1 MTSVEPAGR
10 GIPVLCLIDGSALV
24 YRSHY
29 AFIRNPLINS
39 KGENVSAV
47 FGFVTSVM
55 DLLDRFEPKYVA
67 VVFDTPEPTFRHEIF
82 EDYKATREAAPE
94 EMIEQLPTIRRIM
107 DALGIPVVE
116 SPGYEADDVIGTLA
130 VRAHAIDVHTTIIS
144 GDKDFFQLVGD
155 DVSIYDPGKKIQY
168 DSDRVV
174 EQFGVPPGQVI
185 EVLGLM
191 GDSSDNVPGVPGI
204 GKKTAV
210 DLIRSYGTIEGV
222 LKNLDSVS
230 GTKRRENLDTYRD
243 QALESR
249 VLVTIELNA
258 PVDAG
263 MEDLSTGPIDVER
276 ATELFR
282 ELEFPSLLKRLPA
295 AKTGSGELEYGLVK
309 SLQELDQLV
318 VELAAAGAFAI
329 DLETT
334 SLDPILAKIVGVSVS
349 SAVGEGR
356 YIPVRK
362 KGSAGVQTRSL
373 LKRLGPLLE
382 DAGIRK
388 CGQNLKYDYEVLR
401 VHGVEMRGIE
411 FDTMLASYLL
421 DPGKRRHNLAALA
434 LEHLGRNVTPI
445 ESLIG
450 KGANQLSF
458 ADVDVDVAGD
468 YACEDAEVAYALT
481 KELRPKLFD
490 AGLTALMTDVEMP
503 LLRVLAHMELEG
515 VALDTGILRELGDRF
530 GKTINE
536 LRAEVHQLSGVE
548 FNIDSPKQVSE
559 VLFERLELP
568 RGRRTKTGYSTDNRV
583 LSALSHEHGIARL
596 ILSYRQLTK
605 LKSGYID
612 ALPRLVNEKTGRVH
626 TSFNQAVAATGR
638 LSSSNPNLQNIPT
651 RTELGREIRKAF
663 VAKDGSVLMSADYSQ
678 IELRI
683 MAHISNDESMKAAF
697 EAGKDL
703 HRATAAL
710 VFEKGEDGV
719 EPSERDWAKT
729 VNFGIMYGMSS
740 FGLARQLGISNG
752 EAAAFI
758 DRYFESYPGVLEYTE
773 RVKQE
778 GLETGYVSTLLGRRR
793 RVPGLDSENGR
804 IRSMAERVAVNTPIQ
819 GSAADMIK
827 VAMIGLA
834 GRIER
839 EKLPCALVLQVH
851 DELVLEVETRAIDE
865 VAAIVREEMTGP
877 KGLELS
883 VPVVVD
889 IGHGRNWFEAH

>member
-1 MTSVEPAGR
+1 MTSAEAAGR
-10 GIPVLCLIDGSALV
+10 GTPVLCLVDGSALV

-47 FGFVTSVM
+47 FGFVASIM
-55 DLLDRFEPKYVA
+55 DLLDRFEPEYIA
-67 VVFDTPEPTFRHEIF
+67 VIFDTPEPTFRHEIF
-82 EDYKATREAAPE
+82 EEYKATREPAPE
-94 EMIEQLPTIRRIM
+94 EMIEQLPTIRKIM
-107 DALGIPVVE
+107 DAFGISVLE

-130 VRAHAIDVHTTIIS
+130 ARAHAVGVHTVIIS

-155 DVSIYDPGKKIQY
+155 GVSIYDPSKKIQY

-174 EQFGVPPGQVI
+174 EAFGVPPEQVI

-191 GDSSDNVPGVPGI
+191 GDTSDNVPGVPGI
-204 GKKTAV
+204 GRKTAV
-210 DLIRSYGTIEGV
+210 DLIRSFGTIEGV

-230 GTKRRENLDTYRD
+230 GPKRRENLDTYRD
-243 QALESR
+243 RAFESR
-249 VLVTIELNA
+249 FLVTIELNA
-258 PVDAG
+258 PVDASV
-263 MEDLSTGPIDVER
+263 EDLSNGPIDTER
-276 ATELFR
+276 ATEFFR
-282 ELEFPSLLKRLPA
+282 DLEFPSLQKRPPA
-295 AKTGSGELEYGLVK
+295 VKTDPGELEYGLVR
-309 SLQELDQLV
+309 SVEELDQLV
-318 VELAAAGAFAI
+318 HELAAAGAFAI

-334 SLDPILAKIVGVSVS
+334 SLDPILAKIVGISVS

-356 YIPVRK
+356 YIPVKK
-362 KGSAGVQTRSL
+362 KGSPGVQTRSL
-373 LKRLGPLLE
+373 LKRLRPLLE
-382 DAGIRK
+382 DADIRK

-401 VHGVEMRGIE
+401 VHGVEMCGIE

-450 KGANQLSF
+450 KGTNQLSF
-458 ADVDVDVAGD
+458 ADVDVDRAGD
-468 YACEDAEVAYALT
+468 YACEDAEVAFALAE
-481 KELRPKLFD
+481 ELRPKLSH
-490 AGLTALMTDVEMP
+490 AGLTALMRDVEMP
-503 LLRVLAHMELEG
+503 LLRVLARMELEG
-515 VALDTGILRELGDRF
+515 VALDTGILRELGNRF
-530 GKTINE
+530 GRTIGE
-536 LRAEVHQLSGVE
+536 LRAEVHELSGVE

-583 LSALSHEHGIARL
+583 LSALSHEHEIARL
-596 ILSYRQLTK
+596 ILSYRQFTK
-605 LKSGYID
+605 LKSGYLD

-651 RTELGREIRKAF
+651 RTELGREIRRAF

-683 MAHISNDESMKAAF
+683 MAHISNDENMKTAF
-697 EAGKDL
+697 EEGKDL
-703 HRATAAL
+703 HRATAAEI
-710 VFEKGEDGV
+710 FKKGEDGV
-719 EPSERDWAKT
+719 EPFERDWAKT
-729 VNFGIMYGMSS
+729 VNFGVMYGMSS
-740 FGLARQLGISNG
+740 FGLARQLGISND
-752 EAAAFI
+752 EAVAFI
-758 DRYFESYPGVLEYTE
+758 DRYFESYPGVLAYTE
-773 RVKQE
+773 RVKRE

-793 RVPGLDSENGR
+793 RVSGLDSENGR

-839 EKLPCALVLQVH
+839 EKLPCALILQVH
-851 DELVLEVETRAIDE
+851 DELVLEVETKAIDE
-865 VAAIVREEMTGP
+865 IATIVREEMMKP
-877 KGLELS
+877 KGFELS
-883 VPVVVD
+883 VPIVVD
-889 IGHGRNWFEAH
+889 VGHGRNWFEAH